1 MCSTEDYCPTA
12 FASQSGGLET
22 ISWEILLMRRYLVV
36 CAFLAAV
43 LLLLSAPQVRADGW
57 GDVNFSFTDQLSPT
71 QTLTVDWQLPA
82 APGTS
87 STYVEGIGFAEVGV
101 NTSYF
106 LNGCYQGTTQ
116 DAFLFLSD
124 AAGGG
129 FMDGLN
135 FGLGGTSQLYMG
147 PEDNP
152 VFVPGTY
159 AGYDSLNLDANGN
172 LMPAS
177 LTVTT
182 PEPSSL
188 LLLCVGFLAFLGTVA
203 VKKLQA

>member
-1 MCSTEDYCPTA
+1 
-12 FASQSGGLET
+12 
-22 ISWEILLMRRYLVV
+22 MRCYLAV
-36 CAFLAAV
+36 CALLVAV
-43 LLLLSAPQVRADGW
+43 LLLFTAPQVRADGW
-57 GDVNFSFTDQLSPT
+57 GDDNFSFIEQLSAK
-71 QTLTVDWQLPA
+71 QTLTVDWRLPA

-87 STYVEGIGFAEVGV
+87 ATYLEGIGFAEVGV

-106 LNGCYQGTTQ
+106 LNGFYEGTTR

-135 FGLGGTSQLYMG
+135 FGLGGTNQVYMG

-152 VFVPGTY
+152 IFVPGTY
-159 AGYDSLNLDANGN
+159 AGYASLNLDANGN
-172 LMPAS
+172 WIPAS
-177 LTVTT
+177 LTVRA

-188 LLLCVGFLAFLGTVA
+188 LLLCMGFLAFLGTVA
-203 VKKLQA
+203 AKKLQA